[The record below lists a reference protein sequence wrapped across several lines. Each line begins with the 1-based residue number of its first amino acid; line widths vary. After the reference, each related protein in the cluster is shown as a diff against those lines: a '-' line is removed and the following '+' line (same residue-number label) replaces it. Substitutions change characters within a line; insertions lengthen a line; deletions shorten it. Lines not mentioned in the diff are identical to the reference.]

1 MNFHTNIMKLELS
14 VWTHHL
20 NQLIYAYFYFCKAE
34 KIKVNIVKNE
44 NVGYDGAI
52 LHLEGKS
59 IFLDYSDGPKFI
71 DSADLYDFYFKRSL
85 RVEHQTKKIYPL
97 NFNIPMAYK
106 SHVLLL
112 NLKKDI
118 LFDKQNRTEVIRA
131 IDRFSLFTNSSHA
144 ILDIKRYPR
153 KVIDFGGNIIFHTRL
168 WNPDNHND
176 KDEKERRMSQN
187 EFRINACRLLKKT
200 YKNASVGL
208 FTDKLASELAP
219 DLLLDAKHSN
229 KNNYLNTLSKYNICV
244 ADDGL
249 KDTPGW
255 KIGEYLLFGKAVITT
270 PLNIAVDDF
279 KEHVNYERLNT
290 RSSFLELPEKIEY
303 LLEGKK
309 YLKMGEDNLN
319 WSKIYLHPKNYL
331 RRILSIVENGINI

>member
-1 MNFHTNIMKLELS
+1 MKLELS
-14 VWTHHL
+14 IWTHHL
-20 NQLIYAYFYFCKAE
+20 NQLIYAYFYFCKEE

-44 NVGYDGAI
+44 SVGYDGAV

-59 IFLDYSDGPKFI
+59 IFFDYSDGPKFI
-71 DSADLYDFYFKRSL
+71 DSAHSYNFYFKRSL
-85 RVEHQTKKIYPL
+85 RVEHRTRNIYPL
-97 NFNIPMAYK
+97 NFNIPMTYK
-106 SHVLLL
+106 SHLLLL
-112 NLKKDI
+112 NLKTDL
-118 LFDKQNRTEVIRA
+118 LFDKYSRTEVIRA
-131 IDRFSLFTNSSHA
+131 MDRFSWFTNSSHA
-144 ILDIKRYPR
+144 VLDIKRYPR
-153 KVIDFGGNIIFHTRL
+153 EVIDFGGNIIFHTRL

-176 KDEKERRMSQN
+176 QDEKERRRCQN

-208 FTDKLASELAP
+208 FADKLASELAP
-219 DLLLDAKHSN
+219 DLLLDAKQCN
-229 KNNYLNTLSKYNICV
+229 KNNYLNALSKYNIGI

-279 KEHVNYERLNT
+279 KEHLNYEKLSDRN
-290 RSSFLELPEKIEY
+290 SYVELPDKIEY

-309 YLKMGEDNLN
+309 YLKMSQDNLI
-319 WSKIYLHPKNYL
+319 WSENYLHPKNYIKRVL
-331 RRILSIVENGINI
+331 CIIKKGF